1 MFQKFSL
8 VALVILATIALNVPK
23 TAYANDSLNADMA
36 RFVTKYCSDPQNQR
50 QCDKMMRFASREKV
64 KKRYDETNSKYCDE
78 GGDTTTDQ
86 AACRRIFR
94 KKIANGCISEV
105 FVRDFL
111 FQGTPEEF
119 YRKKEHERTYD
130 YHPAC
135 VSDPEVLVGFCKCG
149 CFDKSVNILA
159 ADGSTGQD
167 KWTPIE
173 SLTKNSDDF
182 SLISTTKEFEV
193 GIFPERKYHDEYAS
207 LFGSQKRKSMVS
219 IKTKSGKEIKLTH
232 DHPIINS
239 NEHIMSASE
248 VKIGTILVD
257 FQGNPDPVVA
267 VKSKNEKLDV
277 YNVGSTE
284 PIANFTD
291 HLIFANG
298 LIVGDMAMQR
308 LRLFEEKSK
317 LARELPGSADNAR

>member
-1 MFQKFSL
+1 MHNTLSL
-8 VALVILATIALNVPK
+8 VFSIVLAAATIVVPK
-23 TAYANDSLNADMA
+23 TSLATDSVNVDMGSL
-36 RFVTKYCSDPQNQR
+36 VTKYCNGPQNQR

-64 KKRYDETNSKYCDE
+64 KKRYEDTNSKYCDE

-86 AACRRIFR
+86 AACRRIFK
-94 KKIANGCISEV
+94 KKIANGCITEV

-159 ADGSTGQD
+159 AERSNGPEV
-167 KWTPIE
+167 WTPIANLTTQSE
-173 SLTKNSDDF
+173 NYSL
-182 SLISTTKEFEV
+182 LSTNKDFEV
-193 GIFPERKYHDEYAS
+193 GVFPERKYHDEYAS
-207 LFGSQKRKSMVS
+207 LFGSQKEKKMVL
-219 IKTKSGKEIKLTH
+219 IVTESGKKIKLTH
-232 DHPIINS
+232 DHPIIDS
-239 NEHIMSASE
+239 NEQILSASE

-257 FQGNPDPVVA
+257 FQGNPDPVTEVL
-267 VKSKNEKLDV
+267 SKNEKLDV
-277 YNVGSTE
+277 YNVGSQK

-308 LRLFEEKSK
+308 LRSFEEKSK
-317 LARELPGSADNAR
+317 LARELPASNGESK